1 MGAPKQKWTAEEEEA
16 LRAGVDKHGAGKWR
30 NIQKDPEFACWLAAR
45 SNIDLKDKWRNM
57 NVSASGQGSREKSRS
72 LKLKAN
78 PNTPSVNAMVSDKVP
93 DALPAKVADC
103 SKGLND
109 GKYPASRYTEMIFE
123 AFSALPD
130 PNGTEVGAIVRF
142 IEEKHEVPPNFRKKL
157 SSKLRQ
163 LAQQGKIEKVHNGY
177 KVINSSLGTRTPT
190 PKQTDPFHRSK
201 LSANSALHTTNSMVE
216 KTAISIA
223 SEIAEAEIKSQM
235 AYKAM
240 LEAERVQ
247 RLAEKTDAML
257 QLAKE
262 FYEQCSRGKVVI
274 MA

>member
-1 MGAPKQKWTAEEEEA
+1 
-16 LRAGVDKHGAGKWR
+16 
-30 NIQKDPEFACWLAAR
+30 
-45 SNIDLKDKWRNM
+45 M

-78 PNTPSVNAMVSDKVP
+78 PATSAVNAVVSDKKVT
-93 DALPAKVADC
+93 DVLPAKVADC
-103 SKGLND
+103 PKGPND

-123 AFSALPD
+123 ALSVLPD
-130 PNGTEVGAIVRF
+130 SNGTEVGSIVRF
-142 IEEKHEVPPNFRKKL
+142 IEEKDEVPSNFRKKL

-177 KVINSSLGTRTPT
+177 KLINSSLGARTPT

-201 LSANSALHTTNSMVE
+201 LSANPALHAMNDMVE
-216 KTAISIA
+216 KTVISIA

-247 RLAEKTDAML
+247 RLAEKSDAML